1 MKKKNSLL
9 RTVVFLAVAAAMLT
23 GSAFAATGEAT
34 VNSYMLNMREGQGM
48 EYTIIDVAY
57 QGNTVLVTQD
67 DGSGWVQVSFNG
79 QTGYMNKLFLTF
91 KEEEPPVSQTYTAP
105 EVTTVQTR
113 QEAPAPA
120 GDANGSVLGDGVYM
134 RSGPSLNSDVLEVMY
149 TGTPLKVRRLV

>member
-1 MKKKNSLL
+1 MKKKNRLL

-105 EVTTVQTR
+105 AAA
-113 QEAPAPA
+113 APAADPY
-120 GDANGSVLGDGVYM
+120 ANATVFGTEVNM
-134 RSGPSLNSDVLEVMY
+134 RSGPSLTSSVVECIS
-149 TGTPLKVRRLV
+149 TGTPLRVNGACGAASTRA